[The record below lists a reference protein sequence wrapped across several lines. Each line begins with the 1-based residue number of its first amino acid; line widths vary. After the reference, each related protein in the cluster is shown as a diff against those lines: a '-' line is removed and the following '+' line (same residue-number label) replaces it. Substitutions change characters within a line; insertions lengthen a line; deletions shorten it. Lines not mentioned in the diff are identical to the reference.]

1 MFGHMIEGNHMT
13 FILGKGERPMVALY
27 IGGHWLHALAVLHKV
42 SGEERYLDR
51 ATTILGYYC
60 GDNPLRVRVL
70 NELGA
75 VNNRVTDADGDGTE
89 DTIDWDG
96 YPESTAFVQI
106 GLLHLL
112 QN

>member
-1 MFGHMIEGNHMT
+1 MFGFMLEGDRMT
-13 FILGKGERPMVALY
+13 FILGKGEKPHVSLY

-42 SGEERYLDR
+42 SGEKRYLDR
-51 ATTILGYYC
+51 AIAILGYYC
-60 GDNPLRVRVL
+60 GDNPVRVRLL

-89 DTIDWDG
+89 DTIHWDA
-96 YPESTAFVQI
+96 YPESSAFVQI

-112 QN
+112 RN